1 LGLQINVIKLL
12 GVVASF
18 SILGDWVKEPGGDKV
33 DVTSLVEKD
42 EDAHVYK
49 ATPQDMALLS
59 NAELFVVN
67 GLGLEGWMNRIIDAS
82 GYSGTTLVASKGIDV
97 IMQQTDEHGHS
108 HQDHDAHSA
117 VDGVADP
124 HAWTSL
130 RQAIYYLENISSE
143 LVRLRPDSSAY
154 FEDRKATYID
164 QIKQLDARA
173 MALFSGLED
182 ARKNIVIPHSSFA
195 YLAKDYG
202 LSV

>member
-1 LGLQINVIKLL
+1 
-12 GVVASF
+12 
-18 SILGDWVKEPGGDKV
+18 
-33 DVTSLVEKD
+33 
-42 EDAHVYK
+42 
-49 ATPQDMALLS
+49 
-59 NAELFVVN
+59 
-67 GLGLEGWMNRIIDAS
+67 MNRIIDAS

-182 ARKNIVIPHSSFA
+182 ARKNIVIPHNSFA

-202 LSV
+202 FSV